1 MMSLSMRRLLA
12 LLALLAAWLLLSCA
26 PALAHASLVET
37 YPVDGDILGK
47 PPEQVQLLY
56 SEPVDAGFDPV
67 KVYDREGYR
76 VDEGNARVAPDNR
89 KLLVVDLDELSESSY
104 TVEWR
109 VTSVDGHP
117 VDGEYGFD
125 VDPSAVDASAGDPI
139 ESVERS
145 AEQKG
150 TGSAWGTILA
160 VTLSVLLVGALVVVG
175 LVGLRR
181 RKGES

>member
-1 MMSLSMRRLLA
+1 MMSIGMRRLVA
-12 LLALLAAWLLLSCA
+12 LLALSAAWLLLSCV
-26 PALAHASLVET
+26 PALAHARLVET
-37 YPVDGDILGK
+37 YPADGDILGK

-67 KVYDREGYR
+67 KVYDRGGYQ
-76 VDEGNARVAPDNR
+76 VDEGDARVAPDNR

-117 VDGEYGFD
+117 VNGEYGFD
-125 VDPSAVDASAGDPI
+125 VDPSALDASAGDPI
-139 ESVERS
+139 EPIERS
-145 AEQKG
+145 TEQEG
-150 TGSAWGTILA
+150 TGPAWGTILT
-160 VTLSVLLVGALVVVG
+160 VTLGVLLVGALVVVG

-181 RKGES
+181 RKGV